1 MEQRQTTSVALQ
13 NYIGDDSPNS
23 ELNWQTVGQE
33 LKDYQGY
40 SRGQFHHTY
49 PLFSVRKS
57 D

>member
-13 NYIGDDSPNS
+13 NYLGEDSPNS

-49 PLFSVRKS
+49 PLLSPEI
-57 D
+57 